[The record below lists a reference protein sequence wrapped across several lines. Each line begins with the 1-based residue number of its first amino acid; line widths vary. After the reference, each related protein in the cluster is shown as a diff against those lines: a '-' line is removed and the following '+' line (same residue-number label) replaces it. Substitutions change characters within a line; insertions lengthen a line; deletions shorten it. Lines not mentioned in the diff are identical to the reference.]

1 VAGYPWEAVR
11 NQTSYAAVV
20 SFKRLP
26 QTTSPRTM
34 LYEGWGRPPWWT
46 TTMTSAHLPE
56 RRLRQADADLVEQPF
71 GNAAARLS

>member
-11 NQTSYAAVV
+11 NQASYAAVV

-34 LYEGWGRPPWWT
+34 LYEGWG
-46 TTMTSAHLPE
+46 
-56 RRLRQADADLVEQPF
+56 
-71 GNAAARLS
+71 AAAVVDDHDDVGASARTPAA